1 MCLDLDL
8 FGDVVV
14 TYDDVNLWLSNVPR
28 LDDRHREDHVK
39 DYIKNYDVIAK
50 IKRAKLDNS
59 FYCLNEKAHNDK
71 QNLSIAIK
79 SSFKYQFIPL
89 PILPLSMH
97 RREMR

>member
-14 TYDDVNLWLSNVPR
+14 TYDDVNLWLSTVPR
-28 LDDRHREDHVK
+28 LDDQHRVDHVS

-59 FYCLNEKAHNDK
+59 FYCLNVATKDDK
-71 QNLSIAIK
+71 LNLSIAIK
-79 SSFKYQFIPL
+79 SSFKYKFRPL

-97 RREMR
+97 RR